1 MLTGIGG
8 DELFCGYYINYLAH
22 INSYSRKSKIFK
34 KKHAFWKQNIFK
46 FIRNPNLKNFK
57 DSKKKNIR
65 NRLHFFTEGNSV
77 PYNYLKKNKKINIK
91 NFSRDIFYNNMLQNI
106 YLQSI
111 PTQLMQ
117 TDIVS
122 MCYDIESRSPF
133 LSHKLFENVYKLK
146 KDFFMHDGKPKS
158 LLRDAMKN
166 IFPNEIINNFE
177 KTGFYSPFKSFF
189 GKNDMKKI
197 KVYLKKSKILNIH
210 LNKKKFLELI
220 DKEDKLITHE
230 ESKFLF
236 LCLNLSILEKKFF
249 NK

>member
-22 INSYSRKSKIFK
+22 INSYNSKSKIFK
-34 KKHAFWKQNIFK
+34 KKHAFWKQNILK

-65 NRLHFFTEGNSV
+65 DRLHFFTDGNSI
-77 PYNYLKKNKKINIK
+77 PYNYIKKNKKINIK
-91 NFSRDIFYNNMLQNI
+91 NFSQDIFYNNMLQNI

-146 KDFFMHDGKPKS
+146 KDFFMHNGKPKS

-197 KVYLKKSKILNIH
+197 KVYLKKSRILNTH
-210 LNKKKFLELI
+210 LNKKNFLKLI

-236 LCLNLSILEKKFF
+236 LCLNLSILEKKVF